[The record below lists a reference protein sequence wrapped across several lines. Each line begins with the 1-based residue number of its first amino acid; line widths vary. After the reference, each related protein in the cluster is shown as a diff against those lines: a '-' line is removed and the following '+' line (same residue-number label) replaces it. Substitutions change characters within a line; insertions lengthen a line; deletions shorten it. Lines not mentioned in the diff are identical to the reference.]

1 MKIYEIL
8 PTHGPITS
16 QASLLL
22 DREVCLHLGPIIE
35 LRVMKI
41 HPTVSALQLSVL
53 AKACSETPT

>member
-1 MKIYEIL
+1 MKIDEIL

-16 QASLLL
+16 QAWLLL
-22 DREVCLHLGPIIE
+22 HSEVCLHLGPIIE